1 MSVQPAAVLR
11 ATMVAD
17 FTQFETGSK
26 AVVRN
31 AQGMADQ
38 VGRSGERIRQSIY
51 GGARSFEELRAAVD
65 PTYAAMQKYRALQQ
79 QLTGYVEAGEASQRA
94 ANIVME
100 QAARLYLGVE
110 TSAERAARAQREQAQ
125 AASASAQQAAQA
137 QAEQARTVAMLT
149 GNFQSLRAS
158 LDPLYAAS
166 KRYESAI
173 ETADAALKAK
183 IITEGEHVRV
193 LQLAQMQLQGIT
205 PAAGAA
211 GAAAGKFGMV
221 ANQLGYQLQDVF
233 VSAPLIGWFRA
244 IGQQAPQAAGAF
256 AMLGG
261 SIGTIVPWI
270 GTFIAVGM
278 AVAPMLF
285 NMETKAKSLQDR
297 INDLSGSLQQYEDFA
312 VKARGTSAE
321 LFSEFGIGATRG
333 RELYEALAMVERIK
347 FAQNLTASVQG
358 LAVNLRGITELIA
371 QWDYATLELPP
382 ALRAETIYLA
392 QEAVRELEKQYGLTL
407 GQARQVTN
415 AMSQLSMAQGPE
427 QAAIASKGLA
437 QALLGAHAAGAR
449 LPPELLD
456 AARAAAETGV
466 SAERMNAILNNSL
479 GIGTSMSSEF
489 DRLAASIGYAAASA
503 AGLAAQLGAAAVA
516 GAQQADRQLQIINA
530 QIAAVKS
537 GQNEVVAGQLKG
549 LELDKEAFRSAQ
561 LLAGVDAGIVETM
574 VRKNFASQEAKIHAD
589 QELQSVIKIRSE
601 AERAAKAAGAG
612 DSKATKAAEKL
623 SAALDK
629 EAERWLDVLDPVAKY
644 KREMGDLLQLQGRLS
659 EGQMAAAMRQLNVQ
673 FADSLPLV
681 GGLVDSLTDGLFNG
695 FKGTLGSIGDMFKGW
710 LAEMIATA
718 AKNRIIMSLGLG
730 GGSMIGSA
738 AAAAAPGIASGGMG
752 NLLGGAGMLSGLSG
766 IGTTLSGIWSGL
778 GGILSGGGLGASFAN
793 LGGMISGSVA
803 GLGAFG
809 AALPAIGLVGL
820 AIGLFS
826 KKVKLLD
833 SGIRVTVDGMDALI
847 ESFRK
852 TETSRLFGLVKS
864 RDSSY
869 KPADAVIADPLKL
882 AVSDVQRS
890 IIAASATLGIN
901 RDAFKNFAAQIS
913 VSTKGMTDE
922 EALKAVQDGL
932 VGLGDDFAG
941 MIKGI
946 DGLSHAGEGAMDTVL
961 RLSGSLTAVQ
971 QVADTLGH
979 SFRLV
984 GLVGGDVASNLADAF
999 GGLDAMAQAT
1009 QAYFGTFYTEQE
1021 RVATITRQTTA
1032 QLAKMGLAMPQSRDE
1047 YRRMIETLDLSKKS
1061 SAELYAALI
1070 GLSGVMDQILPTVGS
1085 LTQQLAALSGT
1096 VQTDLDRM
1104 MEAALEAQQASSQ
1117 AASDWYRAAGSIRD
1131 YIDRLRGTAGALVN
1145 AQQALGYNTA
1155 RYQQMLMAAMGG
1167 DLTAT
1172 QGITTAA
1179 QTMLDSVRA
1188 VSRNRVEMARAE
1200 ARVLSELGLVQGAGD
1215 IEGARHDVIAGLLG
1229 QQVDVL
1235 TQTRDFL
1242 ASGGALST
1250 AQIDALNAQLG
1261 GLESAIKA
1269 AEMINYQFL
1278 QQRLSVSVDLI
1289 ATANVPADV
1298 RKLLANASTGVT
1310 GYVDFVTRSNLPAD
1324 LKWLALT
1331 GASEH
1336 VKTVDYLAQN
1346 SMGVDLTRLA
1356 LATTSTLQKTVSMA
1370 VGKQLPADVMRLALA
1385 GNSELSRVVTATL
1398 GTNIGA
1404 DAMRL
1409 ALGNVGAYSVSVMAA
1424 LSPAVSPAVK
1434 RMVIEQQGSY
1444 AAVIEAAIGQ
1454 TMTGTA
1460 RRILLTQQGQ
1470 YIANVVG
1477 VLASDMPAATRK
1489 LLIEANTAAV
1499 RAVTVTA
1506 AFASTMK
1513 ADERAALISAA
1524 QSSYKTIRAAIDLSG
1539 MSASGALFLAQIGL
1553 GNMAVQKSLIGKIAL
1568 GALSGDQRL
1577 LLTSVSGEVL
1587 RNVHLQAT
1595 GRLTEDQWRL
1605 LTAVSASVLRRVDFT
1620 TAGGLTADQRA
1631 ILGTVSGSA
1640 QRLLQMVTQ
1649 GALTHDQRTILAATA
1664 SSVAYGLRL
1673 TTAGTLTDDQRRV
1686 LLTTAGT
1693 LSRALA
1699 LSASGKI
1706 TDDQRNLLTVA
1717 TGQFARGL
1725 ALTTTGAL
1733 TADQREIVT
1742 AEAGLVGRMLSLVV
1756 KGAMTEDQR
1765 AIVAARDAT
1774 VYRALWANAY
1784 LDPKANADA
1793 LSVMKSAGWAYKSLW
1808 ATAMMD
1814 GKASKDALSILHAN
1828 GWSYKTLWTSAMLD
1842 PKASRDALQIMGAYG
1857 WSYKNLWA
1865 GASLDGKANADAL
1878 RILNAAGTSYKNL
1891 WAGAYLAT
1899 GADKTALGILNA
1911 SGTSYK
1917 SLWATAYTDWAK
1929 SNPDAIRILNAEG
1942 WAYKNLWAG
1951 ASLDGRANSTALGIL
1966 NANGWAYKTLWAD
1979 AMLDGR
1985 SNRDAVGVLNASGWS
2000 YKSLSAQAYLASG
2013 ANSDALRILTAGG
2026 WSYKNLWTEAYLSN
2040 AANADA
2046 LKILRAS
2053 SATITKKL
2061 IGEVNLD
2068 ALTDRQKAMIDAI
2081 TGKHDGKITLG
2092 GSFVFDPSAGFQTWY
2107 AQTTAGSI
2115 TAPMTVLQLAMV
2127 QLGGS
2132 LDALQ
2137 EALLAET
2144 TRATRADQLAR
2155 LNSYAA
2161 TLTTNGAGNAF
2172 VTDDDLSALA
2182 KIVGLNTT
2190 GLGINQLRSALTK
2203 WDVGDALKGTIYD
2216 PTGAKEAAYLD
2227 RIKPPVVPKPVRYS
2241 LDDYRF
2247 DERQSG
2253 SDAVTGYWITG
2264 PLGGK
2269 RLYNGGNLS
2278 AAQQW
2283 LTGQGFPAFARGGTH
2298 KGGPA
2303 YIGENDL
2310 ELVAPSR
2317 VYSPSETRDMLDNRQ
2332 VVAELRALRQELAA
2346 TRAENTQL
2354 LLRIEG
2360 HERQVARTLRDWD
2373 TNGQPAERTS

>member
-1 MSVQPAAVLR
+1 MHGADSAEVEAFKRQEALRTAEAYIQQNELSGLLAQRIRDAALAAFDAQVNSDNAATALRNAEAAAKGLAAAIAAAAGFSANLDNGVVVLQAKLDALR
-11 ATMVAD
+11 AGANAANAATVAGLRLEAQAHRD
-17 FTQFETGSK
+17 AQIAK
-26 AVVRN
+26 
-31 AQGMADQ
+31 AQGDWAAILAAKAQ
-38 VGRSGERIRQSIY
+38 Y
-51 GGARSFEELRAAVD
+51 GVDIAQIETQEKLLGQIETQTEANRGAAKSSNA
-65 PTYAAMQKYRALQQ
+65 
-79 QLTGYVEAGEASQRA
+79 
-94 ANIVME
+94 
-100 QAARLYLGVE
+100 
-110 TSAERAARAQREQAQ
+110 
-125 AASASAQQAAQA
+125 AASASKK
-137 QAEQARTVAMLT
+137 LT
-149 GNFQSLRAS
+149 
-158 LDPLYAAS
+158 
-166 KRYESAI
+166 K
-173 ETADAALKAK
+173 
-183 IITEGEHVRV
+183 
-193 LQLAQMQLQGIT
+193 
-205 PAAGAA
+205 
-211 GAAAGKFGMV
+211 
-221 ANQLGYQLQDVF
+221 
-233 VSAPLIGWFRA
+233 
-244 IGQQAPQAAGAF
+244 
-256 AMLGG
+256 
-261 SIGTIVPWI
+261 
-270 GTFIAVGM
+270 
-278 AVAPMLF
+278 
-285 NMETKAKSLQDR
+285 
-297 INDLSGSLQQYEDFA
+297 
-312 VKARGTSAE
+312 
-321 LFSEFGIGATRG
+321 
-333 RELYEALAMVERIK
+333 
-347 FAQNLTASVQG
+347 
-358 LAVNLRGITELIA
+358 
-371 QWDYATLELPP
+371 
-382 ALRAETIYLA
+382 
-392 QEAVRELEKQYGLTL
+392 
-407 GQARQVTN
+407 
-415 AMSQLSMAQGPE
+415 
-427 QAAIASKGLA
+427 
-437 QALLGAHAAGAR
+437 
-449 LPPELLD
+449 
-456 AARAAAETGV
+456 
-466 SAERMNAILNNSL
+466 
-479 GIGTSMSSEF
+479 
-489 DRLAASIGYAAASA
+489 
-503 AGLAAQLGAAAVA
+503 
-516 GAQQADRQLQIINA
+516 
-530 QIAAVKS
+530 
-537 GQNEVVAGQLKG
+537 
-549 LELDKEAFRSAQ
+549 ELDR
-561 LLAGVDAGIVETM
+561 
-574 VRKNFASQEAKIHAD
+574 
-589 QELQSVIKIRSE
+589 
-601 AERAAKAAGAG
+601 
-612 DSKATKAAEKL
+612 
-623 SAALDK
+623 

-738 AAAAAPGIASGGMG
+738 AAAAAPGMASGGMG

-1117 AASDWYRAAGSIRD
+1117 AASDWYRAAGSIRE

-1424 LSPAVSPAVK
+1424 LSPAVSPAVQ

-1454 TMTGTA
+1454 TMTSTA

-1577 LLTSVSGEVL
+1577 LLTSVSGEIL

-1605 LTAVSASVLRRVDFT
+1605 LTAVSASVLRRVDFA

-1664 SSVAYGLRL
+1664 SSVAYGLHL

-1765 AIVAARDAT
+1765 AVVAARDAT

-1808 ATAMMD
+1808 ATAMLD

-1966 NANGWAYKTLWAD
+1966 NAKGWAYKTLWAD

-2046 LKILRAS
+2046 LNILRAS

-2061 IGEVNLD
+2061 IGEVDLGG
-2068 ALTDRQKAMIDAI
+2068 LTDRQKALLDAI
-2081 TGKHDGKITLG
+2081 SGKQDGKITLG

-2132 LDALQ
+2132 LADLRA
-2137 EALLAET
+2137 ALLAET

-2172 VTDDDLSALA
+2172 VTDNDLSALA

-2190 GLGINQLRSALTK
+2190 GLGIDQLRSALTK

-2227 RIKPPVVPKPVRYS
+2227 RVKPPVVPKPVGYS

-2360 HERQVARTLRDWD
+2360 SERQIARTLRDWD
-2373 TNGQPAERTS
+2373 TNGQPKERTA